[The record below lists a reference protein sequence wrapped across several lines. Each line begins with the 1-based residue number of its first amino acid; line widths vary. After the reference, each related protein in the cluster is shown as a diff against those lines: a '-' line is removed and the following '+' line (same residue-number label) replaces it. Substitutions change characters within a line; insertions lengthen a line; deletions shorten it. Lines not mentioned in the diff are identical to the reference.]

1 MCPAGRRGTAARM
14 VNVDLVSVVAVFAAM
29 TMAAGVPALLP
40 RLGIPGVV
48 LEIAAGV
55 VIGPQVLHLV
65 HPGPIVVTLSTLGLC
80 VLFLLAGFEVDPDVL
95 KGRPLRLAWRGWAAS
110 AVIAC
115 GAGYALSAAGLIEA
129 PMFTAL
135 ALTTTAVG
143 ALLPILRDAGRLGPP
158 YGPIILATGAIG
170 EAAPLIALSLILAG
184 AAGAPGQAL
193 ILVGFAVGAAAAVMV
208 AARTTHGHLAGVVAR
223 TMGSS
228 GQFPLRLVM
237 LLMVLLIALS
247 EELKID
253 LVLGAF
259 VAGAVVR
266 AALPHHQHEALLT
279 RLDGLGYGFLIPIF
293 FITSGVRLDVMSLVT
308 DLHALAMVPVFALL
322 MLVVRGLPVLLLARD
337 DLDAP
342 ARQALA
348 LHAGT
353 QLPLVVAIAAIAVQ
367 GGVMPP
373 WQAASLVGGGVLT
386 MLVYPTLGLRRLGR

>member
-1 MCPAGRRGTAARM
+1 M
-14 VNVDLVSVVAVFAAM
+14 VNVDLVSVLAVFAAM
-29 TMAAGVPALLP
+29 TAAAGVPALFP

-48 LEIAAGV
+48 LEIVGGV
-55 VIGPQVLHLV
+55 LIGPQVLNLV

-95 KGRPLRLAWRGWAAS
+95 KGRPLRLAWRGWVLS
-110 AVIAC
+110 AVIA
-115 GAGYALSAAGLIEA
+115 AAVAYGLAATGLIEA
-129 PMFTAL
+129 PLLTAL

-158 YGPIILATGAIG
+158 YGPIVLATGAIG

-184 AAGAPGQAL
+184 GAGAPGQAL
-193 ILVGFAVGAAAAVMV
+193 ILIGFAIGAAAAVVV
-208 AARTTHGHLAGVVAR
+208 AARTTHGHLARVIAR

-247 EELKID
+247 EELRID

-266 AALPHHQHEALLT
+266 AALPHHQHEALLA

-293 FITSGVRLDVMSLVT
+293 FIASGVRLDVASLFT
-308 DLHALAMVPVFALL
+308 DLRALAMVPVFALL
-322 MLVVRGLPVLLLARD
+322 MLLARGLPVMLLARG

-342 ARQALA
+342 RRQALA

-367 GGVMPP
+367 GGMMPG

-386 MLVYPTLGLRRLGR
+386 MLVFPTLGLHRLERSTDGA

>member
-1 MCPAGRRGTAARM
+1 MRPVRVAELAAGM
-14 VNVDLVSVVAVFAAM
+14 VTLNMASVVAVFAAM
-29 TMAAGVPALLP
+29 ALAAGLPALFP
-40 RLGIPGVV
+40 RLLIPGVV

-55 VIGPQVLHLV
+55 VVGPQGFDLV
-65 HPGPIVVTLSTLGLC
+65 EAGPIVTALSTLGMC

-110 AVIAC
+110 AVLA
-115 GAGYALSAAGLIEA
+115 AAMAFALAAAGVIEA
-129 PMFTAL
+129 PLFTAL

-143 ALLPILRDAGRLGPP
+143 ALLPILRDAGRLGAP
-158 YGPIILATGAIG
+158 YGPVILATGAVG

-184 AAGAPGQAL
+184 AAGAAGQAL

-208 AARTTHGHLAGVVAR
+208 AARTTHGHLAAVVAR

-228 GQFPLRLVM
+228 GQFPLRLVL

-247 EELKID
+247 EELRID

-266 AALPHHQHEALLT
+266 AALPHHQHAALLT

-293 FITSGVRLDVMSLVT
+293 FVASGMRLDVVALVT
-308 DLHALAMVPVFALL
+308 DLRAMAMVPVFALL
-322 MLVVRGLPVLLLARD
+322 MLAVRGLPVLLLARGEL
-337 DLDAP
+337 DLP
-342 ARQALA
+342 RRQALA

-353 QLPLVVAIAAIAVQ
+353 QLPLVVAIATIAVQ
-367 GGVMPP
+367 AHLMPS
-373 WQAASLVGGGVLT
+373 WQAASLVGGGVVT
-386 MLVYPTLGLRRLGR
+386 MLVYPTLGLHRLRR

>member
-1 MCPAGRRGTAARM
+1 M

-29 TMAAGVPALLP
+29 TVAAGLPALFP

-55 VIGPQVLHLV
+55 LIGPQVLGLV
-65 HPGPIVVTLSTLGLC
+65 HTGPIVGTLSTLGLC
-80 VLFLLAGFEVDPDVL
+80 ILFLLAGFEVDPDVL

-110 AVIAC
+110 AVLAC
-115 GAGYALSAAGLIEA
+115 GATFALAAFGIIES
-129 PMFTAL
+129 PLLTAL

-143 ALLPILRDAGRLGPP
+143 ALLPILRDAGRLAPP
-158 YGPIILATGAIG
+158 YGPVILATGAIG

-193 ILVGFAVGAAAAVMV
+193 ILVGFAIGAAAAVFV

-228 GQFPLRLVM
+228 GQFPLRLV
-237 LLMVLLIALS
+237 LFLMVLLVALS
-247 EELKID
+247 EELRID

-293 FITSGVRLDVMSLVT
+293 FIASGMRLDIMALVT
-308 DLHALAMVPVFALL
+308 DGRALAMVPVFALL
-322 MLVVRGLPVLLLARD
+322 MLAARGLPALLLARG

-342 ARQALA
+342 RRQALA

-353 QLPLVVAIAAIAVQ
+353 QLPLVVAIATIAVQ

-386 MLVYPTLGLRRLGR
+386 MLVFPTLGLRRLRR

>member
-1 MCPAGRRGTAARM
+1 M

-29 TMAAGVPALLP
+29 TVAAGLPALFP

-55 VIGPQVLHLV
+55 LIGPQVLGLV
-65 HPGPIVVTLSTLGLC
+65 HTGPIVGTLSTLGLC
-80 VLFLLAGFEVDPDVL
+80 ILFLLAGFEVDPDVL

-110 AVIAC
+110 AVLAC
-115 GAGYALSAAGLIEA
+115 GATFALAAFGIIES
-129 PMFTAL
+129 PLLTAL

-143 ALLPILRDAGRLGPP
+143 ALLPILRDAGRLAPP
-158 YGPIILATGAIG
+158 YGPVILATGAIG

-193 ILVGFAVGAAAAVMV
+193 ILVGFAIGAAAAVFV

-228 GQFPLRLVM
+228 GQFPLRLV
-237 LLMVLLIALS
+237 LFLMVLLVALS
-247 EELKID
+247 EELRID

-293 FITSGVRLDVMSLVT
+293 FIASGMRLDIMALVT
-308 DLHALAMVPVFALL
+308 DGRALAMVPVFALL
-322 MLVVRGLPVLLLARD
+322 MLAARGLPVLVLARG

-342 ARQALA
+342 RRQALA

-353 QLPLVVAIAAIAVQ
+353 QLPLVVAIATIAVQ

-373 WQAASLVGGGVLT
+373 WQAASLIGGGVLT
-386 MLVYPTLGLRRLGR
+386 MLVFPTLGLRRLRR

>member
-1 MCPAGRRGTAARM
+1 M
-14 VNVDLVSVVAVFAAM
+14 VNVDLVSVLAVFGAM
-29 TMAAGVPALLP
+29 TVAAGVPALFP
-40 RLGIPGVV
+40 RLGVPGVV
-48 LEIAAGV
+48 LEIVAGV
-55 VIGPQVLHLV
+55 MIGPQLLDLAHA
-65 HPGPIVVTLSTLGLC
+65 GPIITILAQLGLC
-80 VLFLLAGFEVDPDVL
+80 LLFLLAGFEVDPDVL
-95 KGRPLRLAWRGWAAS
+95 KGRPLRIAWRGWALS
-110 AVIAC
+110 AVLAC
-115 GAGYALSAAGLIEA
+115 GVGYALSAAGIIEA
-129 PMFTAL
+129 PLFTAL

-143 ALLPILRDAGRLGPP
+143 ALLPILRDAGRLAPP

-208 AARTTHGHLAGVVAR
+208 AARTTHGHLAAVMAR

-228 GQFPLRLVM
+228 GQFPLRLVL
-237 LLMVLLIALS
+237 LLMVLLIAVS
-247 EELKID
+247 EELSID

-293 FITSGVRLDVMSLVT
+293 FIASGMRLDVASLFT
-308 DLHALAMVPVFALL
+308 DLRALAMVPVFAAL
-322 MLVVRGLPVLLLARD
+322 MLAVRGLPMLLLARGE
-337 DLDAP
+337 LDAP
-342 ARQALA
+342 RRQALA

-373 WQAASLVGGGVLT
+373 WQAASLIGGGVLT
-386 MLVYPTLGLRRLGR
+386 MLVYPTLGLHRLTR

>member
-1 MCPAGRRGTAARM
+1 MA
-14 VNVDLVSVVAVFAAM
+14 SVVAVFAAM
-29 TMAAGVPALLP
+29 TLAAALPALFP
-40 RLGIPGVV
+40 RLIIPGVV

-55 VIGPQVLHLV
+55 AIGPQGLNLV
-65 HPGPIVVTLSTLGLC
+65 HAGPIITGLSTLGLC

-95 KGRPLRLAWRGWAAS
+95 KGRPLRLAWRGW
-110 AVIAC
+110 
-115 GAGYALSAAGLIEA
+115 GLSALLAGGATFAMAGLGLIDA
-129 PMFTAL
+129 PLLTAL

-158 YGPIILATGAIG
+158 YGPIVLATGAVG

-184 AAGAPGQAL
+184 GVEAIGQAL
-193 ILVGFAVGAAAAVMV
+193 ILIAFAIGAGAAVMV
-208 AARTTHGHLAGVVAR
+208 AARTTHGRLAALVAR

-228 GQFPLRLVM
+228 GQFPLRLVL
-237 LLMVLLIALS
+237 LLMVLLITLS
-247 EELKID
+247 EELRID

-293 FITSGVRLDVMSLVT
+293 FIASGVRLDVVALVT
-308 DLHALAMVPVFALL
+308 DIRAMAMVPVFALL
-322 MLVVRGLPVLLLARD
+322 MLAVRGLPVMLLARR
-337 DLDAP
+337 DLDLP
-342 ARQALA
+342 RRQALA

-367 GGVMPP
+367 AQIMPP
-373 WQAASLVGGGVLT
+373 WQAASLIGGGVLT
-386 MLVYPTLGLRRLGR
+386 MLIYPTLGLLRLGR

>member
-1 MCPAGRRGTAARM
+1 M

-29 TMAAGVPALLP
+29 TVAAGLPALFP

-55 VIGPQVLHLV
+55 LIGPQVLGLV
-65 HPGPIVVTLSTLGLC
+65 HTGPIVGTLSTLGLC
-80 VLFLLAGFEVDPDVL
+80 ILFLLAGFEVDPDVL

-110 AVIAC
+110 AVLAC
-115 GAGYALSAAGLIEA
+115 GATFALAAFGIIES
-129 PMFTAL
+129 PLLTAL

-143 ALLPILRDAGRLGPP
+143 ALLPILRDAGRLAPP
-158 YGPIILATGAIG
+158 YGPVILATGAIG

-193 ILVGFAVGAAAAVMV
+193 ILVGFAIGAAAAVFV

-228 GQFPLRLVM
+228 GQFPLRLV
-237 LLMVLLIALS
+237 LFLMVLLVALS
-247 EELKID
+247 EELRID

-293 FITSGVRLDVMSLVT
+293 FIASGMRLDIMALVT
-308 DLHALAMVPVFALL
+308 DGRALAMVPVFALL
-322 MLVVRGLPVLLLARD
+322 MLAARGLPALLLARG

-342 ARQALA
+342 RRQALA

-353 QLPLVVAIAAIAVQ
+353 QLPLVVAIATIAVQ

-386 MLVYPTLGLRRLGR
+386 MLVFPTLGLRQLRR

>member
-1 MCPAGRRGTAARM
+1 MTIHL
-14 VNVDLVSVVAVFAAM
+14 DLISVMAVFAAM
-29 TMAAGVPALLP
+29 TVAAGVPALFP

-55 VIGPQVLHLV
+55 LIGPQVLNLV
-65 HPGPIVVTLSTLGLC
+65 HAGPIVMGLSTLGLC

-95 KGRPLRLAWRGWAAS
+95 KGRPLHLAWQGWAAS
-110 AVIAC
+110 AVLAVAIAF
-115 GAGYALSAAGLIEA
+115 GLAAMGVITA

-158 YGPIILATGAIG
+158 YGPIVLASGAIG

-184 AAGAPGQAL
+184 SAGAALQGL
-193 ILVGFAVGAAAAVMV
+193 ILVGFAVGAAAAVML
-208 AARTTHGHLAGVVAR
+208 AARTTHGHLASIVAR

-237 LLMVLLIALS
+237 LIMVMLIILS
-247 EELKID
+247 EELHID

-279 RLDGLGYGFLIPIF
+279 RLDGLGYAFLIPIF
-293 FITSGVRLDVMSLVT
+293 FIASGLRLDVTSLVN
-308 DLHALAMVPVFALL
+308 DPRALAMVPLFALL
-322 MLVVRGLPVLLLARD
+322 MLAVRGLPLLLLSRH
-337 DLDAP
+337 DLDP
-342 ARQALA
+342 PRRQALA

-353 QLPLVVAIAAIAVQ
+353 QLPLVVAIVAIAEQ
-367 GGVMPP
+367 AGVMPP
-373 WQAASLVGGGVLT
+373 WQAASLIGGGVLT
-386 MLVYPTLGLRRLGR
+386 MLIYPTLGLHRLTK

>member
-1 MCPAGRRGTAARM
+1 MA
-14 VNVDLVSVVAVFAAM
+14 NVDLVSVVAVFAAM
-29 TMAAGVPALLP
+29 TVAAGLPALFP
-40 RLGIPGVV
+40 RLGVPGVV

-55 VIGPQVLHLV
+55 VIGPQMLNLV
-65 HPGPIVVTLSTLGLC
+65 HSGPIVGSLSTLGLC

-95 KGRPLRLAWRGWAAS
+95 KGRPLRLAWRGWLVS
-110 AVIAC
+110 VVLAC
-115 GAGYALSAAGLIEA
+115 GVTFALAGFGTIES
-129 PMFTAL
+129 PLLTAL

-158 YGPIILATGAIG
+158 YGPVVLATGAIG

-193 ILVGFAVGAAAAVMV
+193 ILVGFAIGAAAAVMV
-208 AARTTHGHLAGVVAR
+208 AARTTHGHLAAVVAR
-223 TMGSS
+223 SMGSS
-228 GQFPLRLVM
+228 GQFPLRLVL

-266 AALPHHQHEALLT
+266 AALPHHQHAALLT

-293 FITSGVRLDVMSLVT
+293 FIASGVRLDVMALVT
-308 DLHALAMVPVFALL
+308 DLRAMAMVPVFALL
-322 MLVVRGLPVLLLARD
+322 MLVVRGLPVLLLAQGE
-337 DLDAP
+337 LDP
-342 ARQALA
+342 PRRQALA

-353 QLPLVVAIAAIAVQ
+353 QLPLVVAIATIAVQ
-367 GGVMPP
+367 AGVMPP
-373 WQAASLVGGGVLT
+373 WQAASLIGGGMLT
-386 MLVYPTLGLRRLGR
+386 MLVYPTLGLHRLAR

>member
-1 MCPAGRRGTAARM
+1 M

-29 TMAAGVPALLP
+29 TVAAGLPALFP

-55 VIGPQVLHLV
+55 LIGPQVLGLV
-65 HPGPIVVTLSTLGLC
+65 HTGPIVGTLSTLGLC
-80 VLFLLAGFEVDPDVL
+80 ILFLLAGFEVDPDVL

-110 AVIAC
+110 AVLAC
-115 GAGYALSAAGLIEA
+115 GATFALAAFGIIES
-129 PMFTAL
+129 PLLTAL

-143 ALLPILRDAGRLGPP
+143 ALLPILRDAGRLAPP
-158 YGPIILATGAIG
+158 YGPVILATGAIG

-193 ILVGFAVGAAAAVMV
+193 ILVGFAIGAAAAVFV
-208 AARTTHGHLAGVVAR
+208 AARTTHGRLAGVVAR

-228 GQFPLRLVM
+228 GQFPLRLV
-237 LLMVLLIALS
+237 LFLMVLLVALS
-247 EELKID
+247 EELRID

-293 FITSGVRLDVMSLVT
+293 FIASGMRLDIMALVT
-308 DLHALAMVPVFALL
+308 DGRALAMVPVFALL
-322 MLVVRGLPVLLLARD
+322 MLAARGLPALLLARG

-342 ARQALA
+342 RRQALA

-353 QLPLVVAIAAIAVQ
+353 QLPLVVAIATIAVQ

-386 MLVYPTLGLRRLGR
+386 MLVFPTLGLRQLRR